1 MNSSTP
7 LSPTHGSGLRLLLA
21 ILIVA
26 LNLRGAVT
34 SVGPLLDLIQTELAL
49 SSAAA
54 GFLASLPLFAFAF
67 VSPYAAVLARRI
79 GIEAAIFVSL
89 LTLLTGIVVRHIEG
103 PLFLYGGTALI
114 GIGIA
119 INNVLLPG
127 LLRREFLTHLP
138 LVTALFTMVLVTAG
152 GLGSALAIPL
162 ETLGGWRPSL
172 LAWLLPV
179 VLGLV
184 AWFPRLRHN
193 TRPQAAPQQRASLWR
208 SSVAWQVSLFM
219 ACQSTAFYVM
229 VAWLPSLLADLEGIS
244 PARSGWILFIYQ
256 IFVLGGVMSV
266 PVLVHRFNDQ
276 RWIGAG
282 CASLI
287 LVGYAGLLFAT
298 ADALFWMSIMGFGA
312 GGSLVL
318 AMTWFGL
325 RASTTGQA
333 VALSGMAQAVGYLVS
348 ALAPIAVGWLR
359 DSSGGWTLPLWL
371 MLGFASMQ
379 VCMGYL
385 SGRPITINDA
395 AAAKQ
400 TS

>member
-1 MNSSTP
+1 MSTTSP
-7 LSPTHGSGLRLLLA
+7 LSPTNGPGLRLLLA

-34 SVGPLLDLIQTELAL
+34 SVGPLLDLIQAEMAL

-79 GIEAAIFVSL
+79 GLEAAIFTSL
-89 LTLLTGIVVRHIEG
+89 LTLLAGIALRHVEG
-103 PLFLYGGTALI
+103 PFFLYTGTAFI

-127 LLRREFLTHLP
+127 LLRREFLQQLP

-162 ETLGGWRPSL
+162 EALGGWRPSL

-179 VLGLV
+179 LIGLV
-184 AWFPRLRHN
+184 VWAPRLRHN
-193 TRPQAAPQQRASLWR
+193 TRPQAPPQGRASLWR
-208 SSVAWQVSLFM
+208 SPIAWQVSLFM

-229 VAWLPSLLADLEGIS
+229 IAWLPSLLADLAGIS

-256 IFVLGGVMSV
+256 IFVLGGVMGV
-266 PVLVHRFNDQ
+266 PVLVHRFDDQ

-287 LVGYAGLLFAT
+287 FIGYAGLLFAT
-298 ADALFWMSIMGFGA
+298 ADALFWLSIMGVGA

-325 RASTTGQA
+325 RASSTGQA
-333 VALSGMAQAVGYLVS
+333 VALSGMAQAIGYLVS
-348 ALAPIAVGWLR
+348 AFAPILVGWLH
-359 DSSGGWTLPLWL
+359 DSTDGWTLPLLL
-371 MLGFASMQ
+371 MLGFAATQ
-379 VCMGYL
+379 VCMGFL
-385 SGRPITINDA
+385 SGRRRTIGEV
-395 AAAKQ
+395 Q
-400 TS
+400 PL

>member
-1 MNSSTP
+1 MNSTST
-7 LSPTHGSGLRLLLA
+7 LSPTSGPGLRLLLA

-34 SVGPLLDLIQTELAL
+34 SVGPLLDLIQEELQL

-79 GIEAAIFVSL
+79 GLEAAIFSALLSL
-89 LTLLTGIVVRHIEG
+89 LAGIALRHIEG
-103 PLFLYGGTALI
+103 NFFLYTGTALI

-127 LLRREFLTHLP
+127 LLRREFLPQLP
-138 LVTALFTMVLVTAG
+138 LVTALFTMVLVTVG

-162 ETLGGWRPSL
+162 EALGGWRPSL
-172 LAWLLPV
+172 LAWVLPV
-179 VLGLV
+179 LIGLAV
-184 AWFPRLRHN
+184 WAPRLRHN
-193 TRPQAAPQQRASLWR
+193 TRPQAPPQGRASLWR
-208 SSVAWQVSLFM
+208 SAIAWHVSLFM

-229 VAWLPSLLADLEGIS
+229 IAWLPSLLADLEGIS

-256 IFVLGGVMSV
+256 IFVLGGVMGV
-266 PVLVHRFNDQ
+266 PLLVHRFDDQ

-287 LVGYAGLLFAT
+287 FFGYAGLLFAT
-298 ADALFWMSIMGFGA
+298 ADALFWLAIMGLGA

-325 RASTTGQA
+325 RASSTGQA
-333 VALSGMAQAVGYLVS
+333 VALSGMAQAIGYLVS
-348 ALAPIAVGWLR
+348 ALAPILVGWLHDR
-359 DSSGGWTLPLWL
+359 TQGWTLPLLL
-371 MLGFASMQ
+371 MLGFSGTQ
-379 VCMGYL
+379 VVMGYL
-385 SGRPITINDA
+385 SGRARTIGSNEVTRPA
-395 AAAKQ
+395 A
-400 TS
+400 

>member
-1 MNSSTP
+1 MSSTAA
-7 LSPTHGSGLRLLLA
+7 LSPTSGPGLRLLLA

-34 SVGPLLDLIQTELAL
+34 SVGPLLDLIQAELEL

-67 VSPYAAVLARRI
+67 VSPYAAILSRRI
-79 GIEAAIFVSL
+79 GIEAAIFVALLSL
-89 LTLLTGIVVRHIEG
+89 LAGIGLRHVTGSF
-103 PLFLYGGTALI
+103 FLYTGTALI

-127 LLRREFLTHLP
+127 LLRREFLQQLP
-138 LVTALFTMVLVTAG
+138 LVTALFTMVLVTVG

-162 ETLGGWRPSL
+162 EALGGWRPSL

-179 VLGLV
+179 VIGLV
-184 AWFPRLRHN
+184 VWAPRLRHN
-193 TRPQAAPQQRASLWR
+193 TRPQAPPQDRSSLWR
-208 SSVAWQVSLFM
+208 SSVAWYVSLFM

-229 VAWLPSLLADLEGIS
+229 IAWLPSLLADLEGIS
-244 PARSGWILFIYQ
+244 PARSGVILFIYQ
-256 IFVLGGVMSV
+256 IFVLGGVMGV
-266 PVLVHRFNDQ
+266 PVLVHRFDDQ

-287 LVGYAGLLFAT
+287 FFGYAGLLFAT
-298 ADALFWMSIMGFGA
+298 ADALFWLSIMGLGA

-325 RASTTGQA
+325 RASSTGQA
-333 VALSGMAQAVGYLVS
+333 VALSGMAQAIGYLVS
-348 ALAPIAVGWLR
+348 ALAPILVGWLH
-359 DSSGGWTLPLWL
+359 DATAGWTVPLLL
-371 MLGFASMQ
+371 MLGFAATQ

-385 SGRPITINDA
+385 SGRPLRVGETA
-395 AAAKQ
+395 GARTGA
-400 TS
+400 

>member
-1 MNSSTP
+1 MTTT
-7 LSPTHGSGLRLLLA
+7 LSPTSGPGLRLLLA

-34 SVGPLLDLIQTELAL
+34 SVGPLLDLIQAELQL
-49 SSAAA
+49 TSAAA

-79 GIEAAIFVSL
+79 GLEAAIFSALLSL
-89 LTLLTGIVVRHIEG
+89 LAGIALRHIEG
-103 PLFLYGGTALI
+103 NFFLYTGTALI

-127 LLRREFLTHLP
+127 LLRREFLQQLP

-162 ETLGGWRPSL
+162 EVLGGWRPSL
-172 LAWLLPV
+172 LAWVLPV
-179 VLGLV
+179 LIGLAV
-184 AWFPRLRHN
+184 WAPRLRHN
-193 TRPQAAPQQRASLWR
+193 TRPQAPPQGRASLWR
-208 SSVAWQVSLFM
+208 STIAWHVSLFM

-229 VAWLPSLLADLEGIS
+229 IAWLPSILADLEGIS
-244 PARSGWILFIYQ
+244 PARSGVILFIYQ

-266 PVLVHRFNDQ
+266 PLLVHRFDDQ

-287 LVGYAGLLFAT
+287 FFGFAGLLFAT
-298 ADALFWMSIMGFGA
+298 ADALFWLSVMGVGA
-312 GGSLVL
+312 GGSMVL

-325 RASTTGQA
+325 RASSTGQA
-333 VALSGMAQAVGYLVS
+333 VALSGMAQAIGYLVS
-348 ALAPIAVGWLR
+348 ALAPILIGWLHDR
-359 DSSGGWTLPLWL
+359 TQGWTMPLLL
-371 MLGFASMQ
+371 MLGFSATQ

-385 SGRPITINDA
+385 SGRPLKVGETATDATIGG
-395 AAAKQ
+395 
-400 TS
+400 